1 MEITISW
8 IFNII
13 VTLAMSVIGWSL
25 KEQYKQIKNDK
36 QETRE
41 YVKENITKLDARVVK
56 LEDKLPKEYVLKEDF
71 YREINKLDLKL
82 DSVKDDIAELNK
94 NVTALLTTI
103 QGGVGK

>member
-13 VTLAMSVIGWSL
+13 VTLTMSVIGWSL
-25 KEQYKQIKNDK
+25 KEQYKQIKTDK

-41 YVKENITKLDARVVK
+41 YIKENVGKLDTRVGK
-56 LEDKLPKEYVLKEDF
+56 IEDKLPKEYVLKEDF

-82 DSVKDDIAELNK
+82 DGVRADIAELNK
-94 NVTALLTTI
+94 NVTALITTI
-103 QGGVGK
+103 QGGIGK